1 MTQEEPDESQ
11 SSEEPIGKTQRMQTG
26 KLLKT
31 NTMTDES
38 INQSASVVAP
48 KQRAVP
54 AFLKGPTAS

>member
-1 MTQEEPDESQ
+1 
-11 SSEEPIGKTQRMQTG
+11 MQTG